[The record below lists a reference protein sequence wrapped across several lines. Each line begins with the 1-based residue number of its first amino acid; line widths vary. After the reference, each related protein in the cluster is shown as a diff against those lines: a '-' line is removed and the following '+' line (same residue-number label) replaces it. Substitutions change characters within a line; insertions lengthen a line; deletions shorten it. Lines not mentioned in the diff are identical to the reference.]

1 MSASEPSTVTD
12 LIEDDRPCESCGYNL
27 RGLPLSG
34 RCPECGAPIHRPA
47 VKDRPLSEMPMSII
61 NRFRIGGW
69 ACAACVLGAV
79 FAVFGAA
86 FLPWQ
91 PWVAPLLLVVFACV
105 WPGAV
110 WLITPVIDAP
120 QARLYGFVRGAPL
133 RHAARLL
140 QLGWPAACA
149 ISLGRTVGSPAPGLA
164 ATIIDVAA
172 YAALAAALAGVIA
185 LAIVL
190 QRLADWVR
198 DDVAEKA
205 FAWTIW
211 GLPVFGAAVML
222 LPNVILLTLVL
233 CILLLISIGSFP
245 FGVLS
250 LSKSIELSVRHAREY
265 EERLHRRAER
275 RRGYDEHV
283 ASTVSSMDARRG
295 PSDSR

>member
-1 MSASEPSTVTD
+1 MSDSAPSAAPE
-12 LIEDDRPCESCGYNL
+12 LIEEDRPCESCGYNL
-27 RGLPLSG
+27 RGLPPSG
-34 RCPECGAPIHRPA
+34 RCPECGEPIRRPA

-61 NRFRIGGW
+61 NRFRLGGW

-79 FAVFGAA
+79 FTVLGAM

-120 QARLYGFVRGAPL
+120 QARLYGFTRGARL
-133 RHAARLL
+133 RQVARLL
-140 QLGWPAACA
+140 QLGWPAACVLA
-149 ISLGRTVGSPAPGLA
+149 LGRTAGTLPGA
-164 ATIIDVAA
+164 MSTTIDVAA
-172 YAALAAALAGVIA
+172 YTALAAALAGVIA

-190 QRLADWVR
+190 ERLADWVR
-198 DDVAEKA
+198 DDVAERA
-205 FAWTIW
+205 FTWTIW
-211 GLPVFGAAVML
+211 GLPVLGALVLL
-222 LPNVILLTLVL
+222 LPAILLITLVL
-233 CILLLISIGSFP
+233 YGLLLISIVSFP

-250 LSKSIELSVRHAREY
+250 LSRSIELSVRHAREY

-283 ASTVSSMDARRG
+283 VRTVSSMDARREQ
-295 PSDSR
+295 SNSL